1 MVEQDFLI
9 VRKTLSPFKNA
20 GKGNYLALVL
30 ADKTGQ
36 IQARMWENADTF
48 HEKATENKVYWIKG
62 RVEKYN
68 NFMQIKV
75 DDLAPLDDAQFD
87 AATYLA
93 ASTRPLPEMRAE
105 LRAVLEKVGH
115 PGLRE
120 FFLEWLLDSDFAAS
134 YSYAPAAKQ
143 IHHAYVAGLIEH
155 SLEVAK
161 FALSVQELYPEA
173 DRDILIIA
181 SLLHD
186 IGKVAEYVC
195 GLGIDITDQGRLIGH
210 TVIGYNMLQQR
221 AAGDARVPDDKLTH
235 LGHIMLSHHGEL
247 MYGAPVMPATLEAV
261 IVHHADLTSGRVRQF
276 TRALNEFA
284 PEENWLYEKNLGRM
298 IYRGYVGAEP
308 GEAE

>member
-9 VRKTLSPFKNA
+9 VRKSLSPFKNA
-20 GKGNYLALVL
+20 SKGNYLALVL

-36 IQARMWENADTF
+36 IQARMWENADAF
-48 HEKATENKVYWIKG
+48 HEKASENKVYFIKG

-75 DDLAPLDDAQFD
+75 DDLYPLEDAQFD

-105 LRAVLEKVGH
+105 LRTILEKVQH
-115 PGLRE
+115 PGLKE
-120 FFLEWLLDSDFAAS
+120 FFCEWLLDSDFAAS
-134 YSYAPAAKQ
+134 YSYSPAAKQ
-143 IHHAYVAGLIEH
+143 IHHAYVAGLLEH

-161 FALSVQELYPEA
+161 FALAVHELYPEA

-181 SLLHD
+181 ALLHD
-186 IGKVAEYVC
+186 IGKVSEYVC

-210 TVIGYNMLQQR
+210 TVIGYNMLQER
-221 AAGDARVPDDKLTH
+221 AAGDARVPADKLTH
-235 LGHIMLSHHGEL
+235 IGHILLSHHGEL
-247 MYGAPVMPATLEAV
+247 MYGAPVMPSTLEAV

-284 PEENWLYEKNLGRM
+284 PEEDWLFEKNLGRM
-298 IYRGYVGAEP
+298 IYRGFVENGSGATE
-308 GEAE
+308 